1 MKNTDILKLYQSNS
15 TILTFKDI
23 SMLWKST
30 NRDLV
35 KRRVNYYVKT
45 EKLYAIRR
53 GIYAKDKNYN
63 EYELASKIYV
73 PSYISLETVLQKEGI
88 IFQHYSSV
96 FLISYLTRE
105 IKCKGHNI
113 SYKKIKNTVLT
124 NPKGL
129 IKEGNYYIAS
139 KERALLDTLY
149 LYKDYY
155 FDNLK
160 NINWDKCFELV
171 SIYENKNLKKKVE
184 TLHKSYARQK

>member
-1 MKNTDILKLYQSNS
+1 MKNTDILKLYRSNS

-45 EKLYAIRR
+45 GKLYAIRR

-88 IFQHYSSV
+88 IFQHYSSI
-96 FLISYLTRE
+96 FLVSYLTRE
-105 IKCKGHNI
+105 IKCKRQNI
-113 SYKKIKNTVLT
+113 TYKKIKNTILT

-129 IKEGNYYIAS
+129 IKKENYFIAS

-160 NINWDKCFELV
+160 NIAWDTCFELV
-171 SIYENKNLKKKVE
+171 SIYENKNLKKKLE
-184 TLHKSYARQK
+184 ALQKTYAGQK

>member
-1 MKNTDILKLYQSNS
+1 MKDTDILKLYRSNC

-35 KRRVNYYVKT
+35 KRRINYYVKT
-45 EKLYAIRR
+45 GKLYALRR
-53 GIYAKDKNYN
+53 GIYAKDKNYS
-63 EYELASKIYV
+63 EYELASKIYT
-73 PSYISLETVLQKEGI
+73 PSYISLETVLQKDGI
-88 IFQHYSSV
+88 IFQHYSSI
-96 FLISYLTRE
+96 FLVSYLTRE
-105 IKCKGHNI
+105 IECKKQKI
-113 SYKKIKNTVLT
+113 VYKKIKNTILT

-129 IKEGNYYIAS
+129 IKEGNYFIAS

-160 NINWDKCFELV
+160 SINWNACLELV
-171 SIYENKNLKKKVE
+171 LIYENKNLKKKLV
-184 TLHKSYARQK
+184 TLQKTYA